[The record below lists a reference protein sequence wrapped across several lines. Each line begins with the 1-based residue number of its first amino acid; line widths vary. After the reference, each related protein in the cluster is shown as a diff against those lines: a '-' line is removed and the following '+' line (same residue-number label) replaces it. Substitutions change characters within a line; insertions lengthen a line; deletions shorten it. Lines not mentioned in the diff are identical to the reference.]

1 MSGTDEQLS
10 AFLDDELETVES
22 ELFVR
27 RLGRD
32 EALRATAMRYSVIR
46 DAIRDDLA
54 AGDPRDLVA
63 RVAAGTD
70 GAAAPSGP
78 SSVPR
83 RRWLRPVAGAAVAAT
98 VAVVAVLSLQQPTG
112 VSLESAAITV
122 PEPVQTASS
131 RPGAAAPME
140 ITRRASST
148 PDRLSEYYLNHAEVA
163 PLLGGQNQRVR
174 LVTTPGEAMEDSGGD
189 AEPAAEDAAEPTPAQ

>member
-32 EALRATAMRYSVIR
+32 GALRATALRYSVIR
-46 DAIRDDLA
+46 DIIRDDLA
-54 AGDPRDLVA
+54 AGDPRDLIA
-63 RVAAGTD
+63 RVAAETD

-78 SSVPR
+78 SSAPR

-98 VAVVAVLSLQQPTG
+98 VAAVAVLSLQQPTG
-112 VSLESAAITV
+112 VSLESAAVTV
-122 PEPVQTASS
+122 PEPVPTASS
-131 RPGAAAPME
+131 GPGATAPVE
-140 ITRRASST
+140 ITRRAGST

-174 LVTTPGEAMEDSGGD
+174 LVTTPGEAAEEPGGD
-189 AEPAAEDAAEPTPAQ
+189 TDPAAEDAAEPTPAQ